1 MTPAENAPL
10 AVAAFVYDRRGRRA
24 QLMYFDRRL
33 WELPRGMRGRIL
45 LAILLGLLAAGFGIA
60 RFALLGAL
68 LARVFTGAGFAA
80 VALAAAGVG
89 LAVLL
94 RGFLDHTRT
103 VIAHRTA
110 SHVQEDLRGRLYDKI
125 AE

>member
-1 MTPAENAPL
+1 
-10 AVAAFVYDRRGRRA
+10 
-24 QLMYFDRRL
+24 MYFDRRL
-33 WELPRGMRGRIL
+33 WELTRGMRGRIL

-80 VALAAAGVG
+80 IALAATGVG
-89 LAVLL
+89 MAVLFRSL
-94 RGFLDHTRT
+94 LDHTRT

-110 SHVQEDLRGRLYDKI
+110 THVPARLLCPVYDEIALLR
-125 AE
+125 